1 MQAASIRLL
10 ASIFFLL
17 ATILLTWHPVNAAC
31 YLPEDIEGQ
40 GPTVPCFSTAAPS
53 ESENAAAPATAIT
66 PAVATALQCRG
77 VDKSKIIGGTDT
89 AQSLQLLA
97 IPENP
102 TAQTDGCLYLQS
114 RMCSATITTGKSAAC
129 PNGVRPIRVA
139 GVNAQLMSCVMR
151 FIEAFEKASAGTSIC
166 LKDGYRAAGEQACA
180 VANPVN
186 QIVAAAG
193 NSAHERGLAVDIGPR
208 DSSQS
213 GYDKLHAFAKAH
225 PEFGIAFSI
234 PGDNPHVIPTTKACG
249 AGAPASAPPVGQ
261 GTPVAANSTEA
272 MCARQYA
279 SNPAGYAACVH
290 AYQRIDA
297 QVNDP
302 RYGAGYGTPIAGR
315 CYRDPGGML
324 QELPCA
330 SSSSGGFLSSLFGG
344 NNKTTACFRYTG
356 STYVPASCS
365 ISSGGLNSLFG
376 GNSSLGQMMQGMQ
389 LGQGLGSSLFG
400 GSGSS
405 NPTPSA
411 PAPSYY
417 NPLMPPPIPVQ
428 TSDVTQPPPGS
439 SAIDQLIATL
449 GSTTANPN
457 TANPPNTN
465 ISVATNSVGVVQQP
479 SNGISNLSNM
489 SSSSIAQMQQQII
502 DLNGQLNAAT
512 TSIAFASSTGNTPA
526 IVGALN
532 SIGVA
537 LSAIGQFFANIFTPG
552 ATTTP

>member
-1 MQAASIRLL
+1 METVSNPSAYPWLNADKCKAFEYLYAHYPALGDCAGATGKYAGGQAVTREQAIGRLNPAFAVQLYNMMSKQPSLMINSAYRLNTCTNSVGDGANKSNHKIGCAVDLSYDTNDPCRSGVCLWVKTNAPQSGLHLRLL
-10 ASIFFLL
+10 GSAGEANHLEPQNI
-17 ATILLTWHPVNAAC
+17 AAC
-31 YLPEDIEGQ
+31 QAG
-40 GPTVPCFSTAAPS
+40 GTTVP
-53 ESENAAAPATAIT
+53 
-66 PAVATALQCRG
+66 
-77 VDKSKIIGGTDT
+77 
-89 AQSLQLLA
+89 
-97 IPENP
+97 
-102 TAQTDGCLYLQS
+102 
-114 RMCSATITTGKSAAC
+114 
-129 PNGVRPIRVA
+129 PIV
-139 GVNAQLMSCVMR
+139 
-151 FIEAFEKASAGTSIC
+151 
-166 LKDGYRAAGEQACA
+166 
-180 VANPVN
+180 P
-186 QIVAAAG
+186 
-193 NSAHERGLAVDIGPR
+193 
-208 DSSQS
+208 
-213 GYDKLHAFAKAH
+213 
-225 PEFGIAFSI
+225 
-234 PGDNPHVIPTTKACG
+234 
-249 AGAPASAPPVGQ
+249 
-261 GTPVAANSTEA
+261 GTPVAGNSSQS
-272 MCARQYA
+272 MCAQQYA
-279 SNPAGYAACVH
+279 SNPAAYAACVQ
-290 AYQRIDA
+290 AYQKIDN
-297 QVNDP
+297 QLNNP
-302 RYGAGYGTPIAGR
+302 NYN
-315 CYRDPGGML
+315 
-324 QELPCA
+324 
-330 SSSSGGFLSSLFGG
+330 LSSLFGG

-356 STYVPASCS
+356 STYIPASCS

>member
-1 MQAASIRLL
+1 
-10 ASIFFLL
+10 
-17 ATILLTWHPVNAAC
+17 
-31 YLPEDIEGQ
+31 
-40 GPTVPCFSTAAPS
+40 
-53 ESENAAAPATAIT
+53 
-66 PAVATALQCRG
+66 
-77 VDKSKIIGGTDT
+77 
-89 AQSLQLLA
+89 
-97 IPENP
+97 
-102 TAQTDGCLYLQS
+102 
-114 RMCSATITTGKSAAC
+114 
-129 PNGVRPIRVA
+129 
-139 GVNAQLMSCVMR
+139 
-151 FIEAFEKASAGTSIC
+151 
-166 LKDGYRAAGEQACA
+166 
-180 VANPVN
+180 
-186 QIVAAAG
+186 
-193 NSAHERGLAVDIGPR
+193 
-208 DSSQS
+208 
-213 GYDKLHAFAKAH
+213 
-225 PEFGIAFSI
+225 
-234 PGDNPHVIPTTKACG
+234 
-249 AGAPASAPPVGQ
+249 
-261 GTPVAANSTEA
+261 
-272 MCARQYA
+272 
-279 SNPAGYAACVH
+279 
-290 AYQRIDA
+290 
-297 QVNDP
+297 
-302 RYGAGYGTPIAGR
+302 
-315 CYRDPGGML
+315 
-324 QELPCA
+324 
-330 SSSSGGFLSSLFGG
+330 
-344 NNKTTACFRYTG
+344 
-356 STYVPASCS
+356 
-365 ISSGGLNSLFG
+365 
-376 GNSSLGQMMQGMQ
+376 MMQGMQ